1 MNKKTYNYIKKREQE
16 HQKAKIKDDEKFSKI
31 LQEEYQRTL
40 REIEN
45 RINWWIGKYADDN
58 EIYIEQARQIVR
70 EADIKEL
77 KEKAK
82 EYVKNKDLSPKANKE
97 MRIYNLKM
105 KIARDELL
113 QKYIDLELAKLG
125 TKEEKLLE
133 DRILNESI
141 EELERQSGILG
152 KNLISDNKMKTI
164 AQQIVNDSHTTAH
177 FSDYIWAN
185 IKELRNDLQNGI
197 NRSILRGQNPNAW
210 KKDLFKHFKGRTQKA
225 EFAARRLAV
234 TETAIAQTKAGLISA
249 KDNGYDKVIVI
260 TEPGACKDCKPH
272 DGNIV
277 DIDEAKMGDNV
288 PIWHPFC
295 RCTVAAYYEYED
307 KNIIQSGGDGKIYP
321 ISDKTIDNLETPYIE
336 SLSKKENEKLNEYHK
351 LLLKEARDKNESMEV
366 AYKFNSFDGKI
377 EKIYGDAT
385 ELDMGHYSS
394 KYVLHN
400 HPNNSQFSNLDLLYF
415 ADSNTRYMTLVKHN
429 GEIEVLEKLEGF
441 SKKDFV
447 IEYERAK
454 KKYKHIIESNETLG
468 YNKVVNRVIS
478 RKKVKIKKYG
488 GIK

>member
-1 MNKKTYNYIKKREQE
+1 MNKKTYNYIKKREQD

-133 DRILNESI
+133 DRMLNESI

-152 KNLISDNKMKTI
+152 KNLIGDNKIKTI

-260 TEPGACKDCKPH
+260 TEPGACKECKPH

-277 DIDEAKMGDNV
+277 NIDEAEMGNNV

-295 RCTVAAYYEYED
+295 RCTVAAYYDYANVIDLKEVTINGKTYKVDGKYVVLDYSRHEKD
-307 KNIIQSGGDGKIYP
+307 VAKILADEFDVTVKMVPRVLYPPGISTSDYLIKNKKWDLKTVNSRGDKAFYNALRKSKKQANSFIIELNGGYDDNWLDKQLNSVFRSEHFNNLDKIIILDNMKIKNI
-321 ISDKTIDNLETPYIE
+321 KT
-336 SLSKKENEKLNEYHK
+336 
-351 LLLKEARDKNESMEV
+351 R
-366 AYKFNSFDGKI
+366 
-377 EKIYGDAT
+377 
-385 ELDMGHYSS
+385 
-394 KYVLHN
+394 
-400 HPNNSQFSNLDLLYF
+400 
-415 ADSNTRYMTLVKHN
+415 
-429 GEIEVLEKLEGF
+429 
-441 SKKDFV
+441 
-447 IEYERAK
+447 
-454 KKYKHIIESNETLG
+454 
-468 YNKVVNRVIS
+468 
-478 RKKVKIKKYG
+478 
-488 GIK
+488 

>member
-1 MNKKTYNYIKKREQE
+1 MNKKTYKYFKDRERKHQE
-16 HQKAKIKDDEKFSKI
+16 QKIKDDEKFSKV
-31 LQEEYQRTL
+31 LEKEYQRAL

-105 KIARDELL
+105 KVARDELL

-133 DRILNESI
+133 DRIFNETE
-141 EELERQSGILG
+141 EELKRQAGILG
-152 KNLISDNKMKTI
+152 DSLISKEKVKSVFE
-164 AQQIVNDSHTTAH
+164 QIVNDSHVSAH
-177 FSDYIWAN
+177 FSNYIWAN
-185 IKELRNDLQNGI
+185 IKELRNDLQNGL
-197 NRSILRGQNPNAW
+197 NRSILRGQNPNVW
-210 KKDLFKHFKGRTQKA
+210 KSDLYKHFKGNVKKA
-225 EFAARRLAV
+225 EFYAKRLAV

-249 KDNGYDKVIVI
+249 KENGYDKVIII
-260 TEPGACKDCKPH
+260 TEPGACKHCKPH

-307 KNIIQSGGDGKIYP
+307 ENIIQSGGDGKIYP

-336 SLSKKENEKLNEYHK
+336 SLSKKENEHLNEYHK

-454 KKYKHIIESNETLG
+454 TKYKHIIESNETLG

-488 GIK
+488 G

>member
-16 HQKAKIKDDEKFSKI
+16 HQKAKIKDDEKFSKA
-31 LQEEYQRTL
+31 LKEEYQRTL

-133 DRILNESI
+133 DRIFNESI

-177 FSDYIWAN
+177 FSDYIWTN
-185 IKELRNDLQNGI
+185 IKELRNDLQNGL
-197 NRSILRGQNPNAW
+197 NRSILRGQNPNDW
-210 KKDLFKHFKGRTQKA
+210 KKDLFKHFRGRTQKA

-249 KDNGYDKVIVI
+249 KENGYDKVIVI
-260 TEPGACKDCKPH
+260 TEPGACKECKPH

-277 DIDEAKMGDNV
+277 NIDETEMGNNV

-295 RCTVAAYYEYED
+295 RCTVAAYYDYKVDETEDINYNIDESKLTEYALNPEKQPD
-307 KNIIQSGGDGKIYP
+307 KAIAF
-321 ISDKTIDNLETPYIE
+321 
-336 SLSKKENEKLNEYHK
+336 EK
-351 LLLKEARDKNESMEV
+351 A
-366 AYKFNSFDGKI
+366 
-377 EKIYGDAT
+377 
-385 ELDMGHYSS
+385 
-394 KYVLHN
+394 
-400 HPNNSQFSNLDLLYF
+400 
-415 ADSNTRYMTLVKHN
+415 
-429 GEIEVLEKLEGF
+429 
-441 SKKDFV
+441 
-447 IEYERAK
+447 
-454 KKYKHIIESNETLG
+454 LG
-468 YNKVVNRVIS
+468 YDLSNYNQLLEEVYSNIDYKGFIFKRNNNYGELFEQIITLKGPNGKSANIMTGWIKKGKSFRLTSIYVTNKKR
-478 RKKVKIKKYG
+478 RKK
-488 GIK
+488 

>member
-1 MNKKTYNYIKKREQE
+1 MNKKTYKYFKERERKHQE
-16 HQKAKIKDDEKFSKI
+16 EKIKDDEKFSKV
-31 LQEEYQRTL
+31 LEKEYQRTL

-77 KEKAK
+77 KEKSK

-152 KNLISDNKMKTI
+152 KNLIGDNKIKTI

-177 FSDYIWAN
+177 FSDYIWTN
-185 IKELRNDLQNGI
+185 IKELRNDLQNGL
-197 NRSILRGQNPNAW
+197 NRSFLRGQNPNAW

-225 EFAARRLAV
+225 EFAARRLTV

-249 KDNGYDKVIVI
+249 KENGYDKVIVI
-260 TEPGACKDCKPH
+260 TEPGACKECKPH

-277 DIDEAKMGDNV
+277 NIDEAEMGNNV

-295 RCTVAAYYEYED
+295 RCTVAAYYEED
-307 KNIIQSGGDGKIYP
+307 KDLIYREMLESRKTDLKSKNIED
-321 ISDKTIDNLETPYIE
+321 ISKLFSKDRYSLGELNVSKKLKEFNIDKEVYITNYDISRIMKRHGNEMTESAIKNLIKSIE
-336 SLSKKENEKLNEYHK
+336 SPEIITDNFRGTN
-351 LLLKEARDKNESMEV
+351 DKRILI
-366 AYKFNSFDGKI
+366 FNSIINDPRHFTEMALVEKDGNYIIHFLMKR
-377 EKIYGDAT
+377 T
-385 ELDMGHYSS
+385 
-394 KYVLHN
+394 KY
-400 HPNNSQFSNLDLLYF
+400 
-415 ADSNTRYMTLVKHN
+415 
-429 GEIEVLEKLEGF
+429 LEKEL
-441 SKKDFV
+441 KKHK
-447 IEYERAK
+447 ILHRMK
-454 KKYKHIIESNETLG
+454 K
-468 YNKVVNRVIS
+468 
-478 RKKVKIKKYG
+478 
-488 GIK
+488 